1 MDELSVF
8 INVILILIALAA
20 LLVFY
25 SYLGAVI
32 IRYCVKIFK
41 MIWTSVN

>member
-1 MDELSVF
+1 MDELTVF
-8 INVILILIALAA
+8 FNVVLILIALAV

-25 SYLGAVI
+25 IFLGAVI

-41 MIWTSVN
+41 MIWNSVD